1 MKTLIVYYSL
11 EGNTEYV
18 ADKISA
24 GTGADVLKLIA
35 VKPYCDKGA
44 KKFIW
49 GGKSA
54 VFGETPE
61 LEPYDVNLNE
71 YDRIIIGFPI
81 WASTFAPP
89 IRTFVNDNKEVL
101 KQKEICV
108 FACQAG
114 NGAEKA
120 YAKLAKLMETEPF
133 KITGIFIDP
142 KEHPSAEKDS
152 SIDAFIDKLLKRDK

>member
-18 ADKISA
+18 AGKISA
-24 GTGADVLKLIA
+24 STGADILKLVP

-61 LEPYDVNLNE
+61 LEPYETDLSE
-71 YDRIIIGFPI
+71 YDRIIIGFPV

-89 IRTFVNDNKEVL
+89 VRTFVNNNKETL
-101 KQKEICV
+101 KEKEICA

-120 YAKLAKLMETEPF
+120 FVKLAKLLETESL

-142 KEHPSAEKDS
+142 KEHQSQEKDKD
-152 SIDAFIDKLLKRDK
+152 IEAFISRLK